1 MKSCFNRDYKARP
14 GIPELLK
21 HPYVTGGPTA
31 AAETADGS
39 KQSANSAVDPNMMA
53 ILQQVAEGKV
63 NAEDVLNRLQAGATT
78 EDLSEVV
85 AKSAVVAAQQ
95 PAPAP
100 APAPAPRAP
109 PAPAAPSVSSSS
121 FTFKTKSAAAAG
133 GRDAL
138 HAEINVRL
146 APHACCCSP
155 LLFDVGLTQAGK
167 SNLKK
172 ASHQLQREPLQPGE
186 QPPPPPPVLCL
197 LSCLNGMQ
205 CSQ

>member
-100 APAPAPRAP
+100 APATAPRAP

-186 QPPPPPPVLCL
+186 QPPPPPVLCL
-197 LSCLNGMQ
+197 LFCLNGMQ